1 MIRHLTDDKELFYI
15 QACLGYR
22 LFPDERLPEP
32 PAGLDWSRLLTL
44 LTRQRLAAYFYT
56 LRLSLGSDWPE
67 EFCHQLHAVRLML
80 LLYGDQC
87 AGRIKTV
94 LSTLRNSEVDVIVL
108 KGWAFIQTIYEGDHS
123 VRFCEDIDLLVRPQD
138 SRIAAGLLRGLGYQP
153 VAESWPDY
161 HQRYSND
168 QVYYLI
174 NEPKIFNRIFTVG
187 FHWGL
192 IHKPISNPDQVDINA
207 LFSRAWPLEVA
218 GTNVLELSIEDQIV
232 YGCAHLGLHHEYEE
246 ALYRYY
252 EIGALIR
259 RGGSDLDWNA
269 MIQRAREWQ
278 CIIPLQRV
286 LAYLECLW
294 PNLTPAAVLEE
305 IKVLSPVFLER
316 FVNWW
321 IEKTRGRPSFDHL
334 LTWIITPSLRQRF
347 EIAFQDIFP
356 SPKYMRKRY
365 GPAPAGIWPII
376 YFRRLLHS
384 FRLMGKS
391 HPE

>member
-1 MIRHLTDDKELFYI
+1 
-15 QACLGYR
+15 
-22 LFPDERLPEP
+22 
-32 PAGLDWSRLLTL
+32 
-44 LTRQRLAAYFYT
+44 
-56 LRLSLGSDWPE
+56 
-67 EFCHQLHAVRLML
+67 
-80 LLYGDQC
+80 
-87 AGRIKTV
+87 V
-94 LSTLRNSEVDVIVL
+94 LSTLRNSGIDVIVL

-138 SRIAAGLLRGLGYQP
+138 SFKTAGLLRDLGYQP
-153 VAESWPDY
+153 VAESWPGY
-161 HQRYSND
+161 HQRYSNA
-168 QVYYLI
+168 QAYYLT
-174 NEPKIFNRIFTVG
+174 NQPEIFSLTFMVG

-192 IHKPISNPDQVDINA
+192 IHKPFNNPNQVNMDA
-207 LFSRAWPLEVA
+207 LFSRARSLEVT
-218 GTNVLELSIEDQIV
+218 GVDVLELSIEDQIA

-269 MIQRAREWQ
+269 MIQRAQEWQ
-278 CIIPLQRV
+278 CIVPVQRV
-286 LAYLECLW
+286 FVYLERLW
-294 PNLTPAAVLEE
+294 PDLIPAAVLEE
-305 IKVLSPVFLER
+305 INALSPVFLER

-334 LTWIITPSLRQRF
+334 LTWITTPGLRRRF

-356 SPKYMRKRY
+356 SPEYMQKRY

-384 FRLMGKS
+384 FRLIGKS
-391 HPE
+391 HPEQ